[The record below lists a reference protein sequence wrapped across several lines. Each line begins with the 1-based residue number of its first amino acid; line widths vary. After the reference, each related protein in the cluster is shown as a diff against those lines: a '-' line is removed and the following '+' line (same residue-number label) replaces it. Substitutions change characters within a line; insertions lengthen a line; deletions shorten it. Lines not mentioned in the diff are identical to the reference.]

1 MACEYFVGGKWVTEA
16 QFKEILNNGLL
27 DNLVANGDISLKN
40 YKTDNSKVIKRET
53 KTITRDK
60 IPANKLANI
69 LAKEIKSRAGYPMN
83 MLAALEL
90 NSDGTDFKIPLWA
103 SPYAT
108 KFESLLTSLVS
119 NKVVKQKLPGT
130 SSVLGSEEGFKI
142 KEGDEAAGDLKNSG
156 IVFTESFDPTK
167 GLQPMRWDPKTKKI
181 LPDQVI
187 MPFKFRAES
196 GEILNIDEF
205 TVVVRDGEESRKML
219 DMTKV
224 PKEILETFGF
234 RIPTQKQNSMAAIE
248 IVGFL
253 PEGMGDLLLAPRD
266 FTRRMGSDFDVDKLY
281 QYFYNI
287 FYQDGKLYNNFLSD
301 PKAIEKARE
310 ATVAQIEELK
320 DSLKFTKEERKL
332 MDQYVRQNL
341 ERTEENEET
350 EEITQKASDLIK
362 RSMSEADRKML
373 NDAFTRLSVLNRSYV
388 ASRQNNIVKTH
399 LRIANSS
406 NPEVIKMFLGT
417 DSPGMFKDLSQQVDN
432 IRIERGLVPPVITI
446 LSDTYQRTKY
456 INATAGKDAV
466 GGFSLDST
474 FNAVAQGKD
483 LIILNINPENTVDVY
498 GTLQNPKIPTKENIL
513 TYNMPLATFGNT
525 ESKGDLS
532 NKYTLRSQA
541 IINKAK
547 QEKRD
552 LTEEE
557 KKNLKYKSDIIR
569 TLQSSALD
577 NEKEQIL
584 DKLNIN
590 NQTFDAIRALALLGF
605 EETDIAGL
613 LSQEIIWEYVDAL
626 KDADSSL
633 TPYNP
638 NAEEDIVDTLISKY
652 DPENKF
658 RELDADIK
666 AKYQSQSGE
675 ELMDNIATQNL
686 KPLESGETPDYN
698 LQQLAILEKFRTLSA
713 HGKTIK
719 QLQSTINTASKGLPK
734 SLIEV
739 NAKVEQI
746 SKLPFVEVFNGDKLL
761 GEYVNNQLI
770 KPEGVNGYASYYGTL
785 FADKIF
791 NEYFPYKTQGFQT
804 AVSEI
809 LTHTPKGPDVSIN
822 KKAEVQA
829 EVFED
834 VRSYLYGNPNTNL
847 FTGDPT
853 LERKRLF
860 IDFPGNQS
868 LATIL
873 NSVSNQSWFQ
883 KNGFLNKLSFD
894 LNKNG
899 QISRINFE
907 AAAGENFDERNIYD
921 GFVYLLTKNFPVGN
935 FNGRDYTS
943 RTLAQELIAAAFLE
957 GGTQGAKQY
966 LKYVPISYLKVLGF
980 GDYLQ
985 KVPFDFVSTFYGNL
999 SEYGPIYN
1007 QPSSFTRQ
1015 YFQNNPDKTKT
1026 VSLSDLKGTNTSTP
1040 KDYFTLTPEA
1050 LLNNFVDVV
1059 DPATGDSTQMQTQFL
1074 SIYDTKEPSKYAL
1087 FEFDSV
1093 DRNYKR
1099 IPVLAGSYGFVAYNS
1114 TPNVSI
1120 PVERGSINSTPKL
1133 NAVAPGY
1140 NLSNIPVQPTKGFD
1154 INVVNNT
1161 AEPELT
1167 AGMPISKTLSGT
1179 KEALD
1184 DLLNNLET
1192 AEGVSTLNKQL
1203 MMLFRDLQLPAEFKV
1218 KYVTNG
1224 KGSYDYDSNT
1234 LSLNLN
1240 HKDHTTADGLATT
1253 VLHEL
1258 THTFTGEAIKKYER
1272 GDTDLSPSQIAAIQ
1286 SLEKLQKI
1294 YIDNLTEQG
1303 EAGSLAEFKA
1313 KYEAYAAS
1321 DKSKSSGLTTTEI
1334 SKYYGAIKLSEFVT
1348 MALTDVEFQK
1358 RLNDIKTESGKTVWE
1373 QIKEALFNLLNTLGL
1388 DIKPGSALATSV
1400 KDTFDL
1406 IEANQEALKADN
1418 ITTESFIEHGTKY
1431 KFQVNGNGEVIKAEY
1446 AQGMS
1451 MVYNPMNAKN
1461 AQKKYDSLKAGVE
1474 TWKLFGDKPGQPV
1487 QSTVKPVE
1495 EIKEGV
1501 TELFESN
1508 PELANAVYEA
1518 LGFVTPLKALE
1529 SNFKNVQER
1538 LDDLKDTFAENLV
1551 VSGLPFDYFKEV
1563 ELNIDDLDLSIK
1575 NKEMF
1580 DVLYQ
1585 TDKKSDYLKS
1595 ELTSIDKQ
1603 KNPILIN
1610 NKGQVVEGWH
1620 RIHSLKANGI
1630 KTVKAYVP
1638 ITSLQKQQAQQLY
1651 SQYLDTI
1658 FPNSKVK
1665 DIVYHATKNKNKILE
1680 EGFDKNYLTSRT
1692 GISNKFWDPTGELEK
1707 RNKLGFFFAKNG
1719 QSIVLSLQGF
1729 GERFSGSELKNSVL
1743 PTILNLTNPQVID
1756 DLDTSKV
1763 KEGYDG
1769 IISTEEFHIPDNAG
1783 GIDYTDTIYVAPE
1796 PEQIHILG
1804 NKEDIKGFKQFID
1817 LKQTAPIFKEGAVD
1831 AKYELFPGVYAN
1843 KGQQE
1848 AIDLLT
1854 NFLDSDKTA
1863 FLLQGKG
1870 GTGKTTIIKKIVEEA
1885 KAKGRTVL
1893 GIAPTHKAKKVLA
1906 SSVKGIKTTTLA
1918 AALAIKLDETT
1929 GNFSP
1934 DEYARSR
1941 GRVPIKNADFI
1952 VIDESSMVSDKL

>member
-142 KEGDEAAGDLKNSG
+142 KEGDKAAGDLKNSG

-181 LPDQVI
+181 LPDQII
-187 MPFKFRAES
+187 MPFKFRSES

-205 TVVVRDGEESRKML
+205 TVVTEDGRKMI

-234 RIPTQKQNSMAAIE
+234 RIPSQKQNSMAGIE

-253 PEGMGDLLLAPRD
+253 PEAMGDLLLAPRD

-332 MDQYVRQNL
+332 VDQYIKQNL

-350 EEITQKASDLIK
+350 EEVAQKASELIK
-362 RSMSEADRKML
+362 RSMSQADRKML
-373 NDAFTRLSVLNRSYV
+373 DDAFTRLSVLNRSYV

-417 DSPGMFKDLSQQVDN
+417 DSPGMFKELSQQVDN
-432 IRIERGLVPPVITI
+432 TRIERGLVPPVVTI

-498 GTLQNPKIPTKENIL
+498 GTLQNPKMPTKENIL

-557 KKNLKYKSDIIR
+557 KKSLKYKSDIIR

-590 NQTFDAIRALALLGF
+590 NQTFDAIRALASLGF

-626 KDADSSL
+626 KDANSSL

-638 NAEEDIVDTLISKY
+638 NAEEDIVNDLIAKY
-652 DPENKF
+652 DPQNKF
-658 RELDADIK
+658 RGLNTDIK

-675 ELMDNIATQNL
+675 ELMDNISTQNL

-746 SKLPFVEVFNGDKLL
+746 SKLPYIEVFNGDKLL

-770 KPEGVNGYASYYGTL
+770 KPEGINGYASYYGTL
-785 FADKIF
+785 FADKVF

-804 AVSEI
+804 AVGEI
-809 LTHTPKGPDVSIN
+809 LTHTPKGADVSIN

-860 IDFPGNQS
+860 IDSPTNKS
-868 LATIL
+868 LATVL
-873 NSVSNQSWFQ
+873 NNLSSQPWFQ

-935 FNGRDYTS
+935 FNNRDYTS

-985 KVPFDFVSTFYGNL
+985 KVPFDFMATFYGNL

-1026 VSLSDLKGTNTSTP
+1026 VNLSDLKGTSNSTP
-1040 KDYFTLTPEA
+1040 KDYFTLNPEA

-1140 NLSNIPVQPTKGFD
+1140 NLTNIPVQPTKGFD

-1161 AEPELT
+1161 AEAELT

-1203 MMLFRDLQLPAEFKV
+1203 MMLFRDLQLPEGFKV
-1218 KYVTNG
+1218 EYVNYG
-1224 KGSYDYDSNT
+1224 KGMYDYKSNT
-1234 LSLNLN
+1234 IFVNLN
-1240 HKDHTTADGLATT
+1240 HKQHITADDLATT
-1253 VLHEL
+1253 VLHEM
-1258 THTFTGEAIKKYER
+1258 THVFTGEAIKKYER

-1321 DKSKSSGLTTTEI
+1321 DRSKSPGITREDI

-1418 ITTESFIEHGTKY
+1418 ITTESFMEQGTKY

-1446 AQGMS
+1446 SQGMN
-1451 MVYNPMNAKN
+1451 MVYNSMNTKN
-1461 AQKKYDSLKAGVE
+1461 AQKKYDSLKQGIIESSLNLSALSNLE
-1474 TWKLFGDKPGQPV
+1474 
-1487 QSTVKPVE
+1487 SY
-1495 EIKEGV
+1495 KEMPID
-1501 TELFESN
+1501 TERESN
-1508 PELANAVYEA
+1508 KP
-1518 LGFVTPLKALE
+1518 
-1529 SNFKNVQER
+1529 SQ
-1538 LDDLKDTFAENLV
+1538 DDLEAYYRSLGEDQTLETSPIN
-1551 VSGLPFDYFKEV
+1551 PKEV
-1563 ELNIDDLDLSIK
+1563 EK
-1575 NKEMF
+1575 
-1580 DVLYQ
+1580 
-1585 TDKKSDYLKS
+1585 YL
-1595 ELTSIDKQ
+1595 
-1603 KNPILIN
+1603 LIC
-1610 NKGQVVEGWH
+1610 
-1620 RIHSLKANGI
+1620 
-1630 KTVKAYVP
+1630 
-1638 ITSLQKQQAQQLY
+1638 
-1651 SQYLDTI
+1651 
-1658 FPNSKVK
+1658 
-1665 DIVYHATKNKNKILE
+1665 
-1680 EGFDKNYLTSRT
+1680 
-1692 GISNKFWDPTGELEK
+1692 
-1707 RNKLGFFFAKNG
+1707 
-1719 QSIVLSLQGF
+1719 
-1729 GERFSGSELKNSVL
+1729 
-1743 PTILNLTNPQVID
+1743 
-1756 DLDTSKV
+1756 
-1763 KEGYDG
+1763 
-1769 IISTEEFHIPDNAG
+1769 
-1783 GIDYTDTIYVAPE
+1783 
-1796 PEQIHILG
+1796 
-1804 NKEDIKGFKQFID
+1804 
-1817 LKQTAPIFKEGAVD
+1817 
-1831 AKYELFPGVYAN
+1831 
-1843 KGQQE
+1843 
-1848 AIDLLT
+1848 
-1854 NFLDSDKTA
+1854 
-1863 FLLQGKG
+1863 GK
-1870 GTGKTTIIKKIVEEA
+1870 
-1885 KAKGRTVL
+1885 
-1893 GIAPTHKAKKVLA
+1893 
-1906 SSVKGIKTTTLA
+1906 
-1918 AALAIKLDETT
+1918 
-1929 GNFSP
+1929 
-1934 DEYARSR
+1934 
-1941 GRVPIKNADFI
+1941 
-1952 VIDESSMVSDKL
+1952 